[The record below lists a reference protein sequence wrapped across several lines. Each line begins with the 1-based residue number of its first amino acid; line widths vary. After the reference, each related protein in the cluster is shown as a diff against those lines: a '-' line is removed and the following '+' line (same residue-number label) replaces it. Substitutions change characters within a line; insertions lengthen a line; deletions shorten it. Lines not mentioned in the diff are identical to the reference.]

1 MLHKTIVSYMG
12 SLNLKRENKYLLNF
26 WGFGWVCKY
35 LVLCRQRDSKFF
47 LFQNFPLFS
56 GQPSR
61 FVWANLG
68 VVRKGSFFTNSVIW
82 LKYLGCKWIWSSPRT
97 PRPLPPKIQPPCLGA
112 TKLPLKNEWKW
123 MRARKNREWMGPKNS
138 GFLGSPKK
146 GWFYLTSTSLLCRTI

>member
-12 SLNLKRENKYLLNF
+12 SLNLKGENKYLLNF

-47 LFQNFPLFS
+47 LFQNFPSFS

-97 PRPLPPKIQPPCLGA
+97 PPAPPPKII
-112 TKLPLKNEWKW
+112 TPLVQQNFLWRMNENEWEHAKTG
-123 MRARKNREWMGPKNS
+123 NEWGPRIQVFWGLQKRV
-138 GFLGSPKK
+138 GS
-146 GWFYLTSTSLLCRTI
+146 I